1 MPVYPSEN
9 DQNGESNNQGLSDK
23 NQDLL
28 TTACSQLQEGIQQ
41 HKEGKLQFAIVSLT
55 ESWKKFQLLGD
66 LSKQIK
72 ALRYLTLVAYNH
84 GEYQFVIKYGHK
96 CLSLEP
102 ELKIQEQ
109 ILSYM
114 GNAYRHLGNYESAI
128 QFLDKE
134 VRKLWDLSNKRNK
147 VNIQKLSDQAI
158 KIEEILQKLQTD
170 VDSNQTN
177 LLKMRNSI
185 ETNMK
190 NIENLGSSE
199 EDLNSIRMN
208 ISSIDTQLMLLDD
221 TVQALNN
228 YKNQLNQTILE
239 IQTQISSSED
249 LFSTEENEN

>member
-1 MPVYPSEN
+1 MKVERKFPEYLKRSNNGGLLVGFIYVLVFMSILFLWIWQTFETEN
-9 DQNGESNNQGLSDK
+9 DKS
-23 NQDLL
+23 LL
-28 TTACSQLQEGIQQ
+28 NTIDERLNLIE
-41 HKEGKLQFAIVSLT
+41 
-55 ESWKKFQLLGD
+55 
-66 LSKQIK
+66 
-72 ALRYLTLVAYNH
+72 
-84 GEYQFVIKYGHK
+84 
-96 CLSLEP
+96 
-102 ELKIQEQ
+102 EQ
-109 ILSYM
+109 INIVDETNNDTITDIS
-114 GNAYRHLGNYESAI
+114 SSI

-185 ETNMK
+185 ETNMQ
-190 NIENLGSSE
+190 NIENLGLSE

-239 IQTQISSSED
+239 IQTQISLSED
-249 LFSTEENEN
+249 LNSTQVNEN

>member
-1 MPVYPSEN
+1 MKVERKFPEYLKRANSGGLLVGVIYVLVFMSILFLWIWQTFETEN
-9 DQNGESNNQGLSDK
+9 DKSLLNTIDERLNLIEELINIVDETNNDTITDIS
-23 NQDLL
+23 
-28 TTACSQLQEGIQQ
+28 S
-41 HKEGKLQFAIVSLT
+41 S
-55 ESWKKFQLLGD
+55 
-66 LSKQIK
+66 
-72 ALRYLTLVAYNH
+72 
-84 GEYQFVIKYGHK
+84 
-96 CLSLEP
+96 
-102 ELKIQEQ
+102 
-109 ILSYM
+109 
-114 GNAYRHLGNYESAI
+114 I

-190 NIENLGSSE
+190 NIENLGLSE

>member
-1 MPVYPSEN
+1 MKVERKFPEYLKRSNNGGLLLGFIYVLVFMSILFLWIWQTFETEN
-9 DQNGESNNQGLSDK
+9 DKS
-23 NQDLL
+23 LL
-28 TTACSQLQEGIQQ
+28 NTIDERLNLIE
-41 HKEGKLQFAIVSLT
+41 
-55 ESWKKFQLLGD
+55 
-66 LSKQIK
+66 
-72 ALRYLTLVAYNH
+72 
-84 GEYQFVIKYGHK
+84 
-96 CLSLEP
+96 
-102 ELKIQEQ
+102 EQ
-109 ILSYM
+109 INIVDETNNDTITDIS
-114 GNAYRHLGNYESAI
+114 SSI

-158 KIEEILQKLQTD
+158 KIEEILQKIQTD

-190 NIENLGSSE
+190 NIENLGLSE

>member
-1 MPVYPSEN
+1 MKVERKFPEYLKRANSGGLLVGFIYVLVFMSILFLWIWQTFETEN
-9 DQNGESNNQGLSDK
+9 DKS
-23 NQDLL
+23 LL
-28 TTACSQLQEGIQQ
+28 NTIDERLNLIE
-41 HKEGKLQFAIVSLT
+41 
-55 ESWKKFQLLGD
+55 
-66 LSKQIK
+66 
-72 ALRYLTLVAYNH
+72 
-84 GEYQFVIKYGHK
+84 
-96 CLSLEP
+96 
-102 ELKIQEQ
+102 EQ
-109 ILSYM
+109 INIVDETNNDTITDIS
-114 GNAYRHLGNYESAI
+114 SSI

-185 ETNMK
+185 ETNMQ
-190 NIENLGSSE
+190 NIENLGLSE

-249 LFSTEENEN
+249 LNSTQVNEN

>member
-1 MPVYPSEN
+1 MKVERKFPEYLKRANSGGLLVGFIYVLVFMSILFLWIWQTLETEN
-9 DQNGESNNQGLSDK
+9 DKS
-23 NQDLL
+23 LL
-28 TTACSQLQEGIQQ
+28 NTIDERLNLIE
-41 HKEGKLQFAIVSLT
+41 
-55 ESWKKFQLLGD
+55 
-66 LSKQIK
+66 
-72 ALRYLTLVAYNH
+72 
-84 GEYQFVIKYGHK
+84 
-96 CLSLEP
+96 
-102 ELKIQEQ
+102 EQ
-109 ILSYM
+109 INIVDETNNDTITDIS
-114 GNAYRHLGNYESAI
+114 SSI

-185 ETNMK
+185 ETNMQ
-190 NIENLGSSE
+190 NIENLGLSE